1 MDNEIVFAGDMPSQT
16 TSDMLR
22 RGELRQLA
30 RGAYTNNTTSG
41 LEAVVGR
48 HWHTIV
54 GHEFPDAVITDR
66 SALTG
71 GKVDGFLYLSRDG
84 RPREMSLP
92 GLEIIARR
100 GAGPLDG
107 DIQLPGGLW
116 QASRARALAENMRPS
131 RSRRGRPR
139 RTLDDHEIDAWIE
152 RLCRLE
158 GEGRLTEF
166 RHQSERLGPKL
177 GVDPDHVAALGRK
190 IGAAIGSQQIPTSDR
205 ALAARQAGLPFDP
218 DRIERFDALVV
229 ALRSAAPQSRRG
241 LDPDSAP
248 FVLQAFWEAYFSNFI
263 EGTTFTIDEARSIVF
278 DGTLVTDRAADS
290 HDILGT
296 YAIVADPREMGRT
309 AESPDEFI
317 DVLRSRHASL
327 MRGRPAIAGE
337 FKTLPNQAGMTLF
350 VDPALVDGTLREGW
364 RRLAE
369 LDTAWERAVYTM
381 FLVAD
386 VHPFVDGNGRIARVM
401 MNAELVAGRQ
411 SKIIVPTGF
420 RSNYLVGLRRFSRDD
435 DPSVYVKALRF
446 LHDYT
451 AQIRWTTNDTA
462 EADLRATN
470 AFEEADDAPPLRLPR
485 PSPPPAHDG

>member
-1 MDNEIVFAGDMPSQT
+1 VDNEIVFASDMPSQT
-16 TSDMLR
+16 ISDMVR
-22 RGELRQLA
+22 RGDLRPLA
-30 RGAYTNNTTSG
+30 RGIYTTDTTSRPV
-41 LEAVVGR
+41 AIVAR

-71 GKVDGFLYLSRDG
+71 GKIDGYLYLSRDG
-84 RPREMSLP
+84 RPRELALP
-92 GLEIIARR
+92 GLDVLARR

-107 DIQLPGGLW
+107 DLQLPGGLW
-116 QASRARALAENMRPS
+116 QASRARALAENMRSS
-131 RSRRGRPR
+131 RSRGGRPR

-158 GEGRLTEF
+158 GEERLTEY
-166 RHQSERLGPKL
+166 RRQAERLGPQL
-177 GVDPDHVAALGRK
+177 GVEADRIGALGRK
-190 IGAAIGSQQIPTSDR
+190 IGAAIGSQQIPTSNR

-229 ALRSAAPQSRRG
+229 ALRSAAPQSRHG
-241 LDPDSAP
+241 LAPDSTA
-248 FVLQAFWEAYFSNFI
+248 FSVQAFWEAYFSNYI
-263 EGTTFTIDEARSIVF
+263 EGTTFTVDEAKAIVF
-278 DGTLVTDRAADS
+278 DGALVANRAADS

-296 YAIVADPREMGRT
+296 YAIVADPDEMSRT
-309 AESPDEFI
+309 ADTPDEFL
-317 DVLRSRHASL
+317 DLLQARHATL
-327 MRGRPAIAGE
+327 MGGRPEIAGA
-337 FKTLPNQAGMTLF
+337 FKMLPNQAGMTLF

-381 FLVAD
+381 FLVSE
-386 VHPFVDGNGRIARVM
+386 VHPFTDGNGRIARVM
-401 MNAELVAGRQ
+401 MNAELVAGHQ

-420 RSNYLVGLRRFSRDD
+420 RSDYLSALRRLSRDD

-451 AQIRWTTNDTA
+451 HQIDWATHDSA
-462 EADLRATN
+462 EADLRSTN
-470 AFEEADDAPPLRLPR
+470 AFEETDDAPRLKLLRPV
-485 PSPPPAHDG
+485 PPA

>member
-1 MDNEIVFAGDMPSQT
+1 MDNEIVFAGEMPSQT
-16 TSDMLR
+16 ISDRVR
-22 RGELRQLA
+22 RGDLHPLA
-30 RGAYTNNTTSG
+30 RGIYTTDTARSS
-41 LEAVVGR
+41 EAVVAR

-66 SALTG
+66 SVFTG
-71 GKVDGFLYLSRDG
+71 GKVDGYLYLSRDG
-84 RPREMSLP
+84 RPRELALP
-92 GLEIIARR
+92 GLDVLARR

-107 DIQLPGGLW
+107 DLQLPGGLW

-131 RSRRGRPR
+131 RSRGGRPR

-158 GEGRLTEF
+158 GEERLTEY
-166 RHQSERLGPKL
+166 RRQAERLGPQL
-177 GVDPDHVAALGRK
+177 GVEADRMRALGRK
-190 IGAAIGSQQIPTSDR
+190 IGAAIGSQQIPTSNR

-229 ALRSAAPQSRRG
+229 ALRSAAPQSRQG
-241 LDPDSAP
+241 LAPDSTP
-248 FVLQAFWEAYFSNFI
+248 FAVQAFWEAYFSNYI
-263 EGTTFTIDEARSIVF
+263 EGTTFTVGEAKSIVF
-278 DGTLVTDRAADS
+278 DGALVANRAADS

-296 YAIVADPREMGRT
+296 YTIVADADEMSRT
-309 AESPDEFI
+309 ADTPDEYV
-317 DVLRSRHASL
+317 DLLRARRATL
-327 MRGRPAIAGE
+327 MGGRPEIAGA

-381 FLVAD
+381 FLVSE
-386 VHPFVDGNGRIARVM
+386 VHPFPDGNGRIARVM
-401 MNAELVAGRQ
+401 MNAELVAGQQ

-420 RSNYLVGLRRFSRDD
+420 RSVYLSALRRLSRDD
-435 DPSVYVKALRF
+435 DPSVYIKALRF

-451 AQIRWTTNDTA
+451 AQIDWTTHDAA
-462 EADLRATN
+462 EADLRSTN
-470 AFEEADDAPPLRLPR
+470 AFEETDDAPRLKLLRPV
-485 PSPPPAHDG
+485 PPA

>member
-16 TSDMLR
+16 ISDMVR
-22 RGELRQLA
+22 RGDLRPLA
-30 RGAYTNNTTSG
+30 RGIYTTDTARSP
-41 LEAVVGR
+41 EAVVAR

-66 SALTG
+66 SALAG
-71 GKVDGFLYLSRDG
+71 GKVDGYLYLSRDS
-84 RPREMSLP
+84 RPRELALP
-92 GLEIIARR
+92 GLDVLSRR
-100 GAGPLDG
+100 GVGPLDS
-107 DIQLPGGLW
+107 DLQLPGGLW

-131 RSRRGRPR
+131 RSRGSRPR

-158 GEGRLTEF
+158 GEERLTEY
-166 RHQSERLGPKL
+166 RRQTERLGPQL
-177 GVDPDHVAALGRK
+177 GVEADLIGALGRK
-190 IGAAIGSQQIPTSDR
+190 IGAAIGSQQIPTSNR

-229 ALRSAAPQSRRG
+229 ALRSAAPQSRHG
-241 LDPDSAP
+241 LTADSSA
-248 FVLQAFWEAYFSNFI
+248 FTVQAFWEAYFSNYI
-263 EGTTFTIDEARSIVF
+263 EGTTFTVDEAKSIVF
-278 DGTLVTDRAADS
+278 DGALVANRTADS
-290 HDILGT
+290 RDILGT
-296 YAIVADPREMGRT
+296 YAIVAEPEEMTRT
-309 AESPDEFI
+309 ATDPEDFL
-317 DVLRSRHASL
+317 DLLRARHATL
-327 MRGRPAIAGE
+327 MGGRPEIAGM

-381 FLVAD
+381 FLVSE
-386 VHPFVDGNGRIARVM
+386 VHPFPDGNGRIARVM

-420 RSNYLVGLRRFSRDD
+420 RSDYLSALRRLSRDD
-435 DPSVYVKALRF
+435 DPSVYIKALRF

-451 AQIRWTTNDTA
+451 AQVDWTTHDSA
-462 EADLRATN
+462 EADLRSTN
-470 AFEEADDAPPLRLPR
+470 AFEETDDAPRLKLLRPV
-485 PSPPPAHDG
+485 PPT